1 MQQCSE
7 WDTKILSMQWTVATV
22 STASDSFSGLIS
34 VNILFCLGSL
44 LLLTAVV
51 WLRVSNFH
59 MIIEGLGYSTGMKN
73 DDLPIYAY
81 IYVFHGLILLFF

>member
-1 MQQCSE
+1 
-7 WDTKILSMQWTVATV
+7 
-22 STASDSFSGLIS
+22 
-34 VNILFCLGSL
+34 
-44 LLLTAVV
+44 
-51 WLRVSNFH
+51 